1 MSEQRERIGA
11 SLATLEA
18 WGREHS
24 WTGSDQYDALNAS
37 RAPRLLLRRAIVR
50 RLLIQAVK
58 RSPLDLRPAL
68 GIPPGQNAVSL
79 AWAISA
85 YVAAG
90 EFFGEA
96 RTRERVQ
103 DAVAALE
110 RLRSSAHPEPCWG
123 YHFDFQSRVF
133 FYPSSVPNTIAT
145 SFAGFALLD
154 AHRLTG
160 DRRLLE
166 LAHGAGEFFLRRVP
180 LTADPPG
187 AFFGYLPGDSAPIHN
202 SNLLACALLAR
213 LHELTGDRR
222 MADAARQG
230 VRWSLSRQRPDGS
243 WPYGER
249 SNLSWVDGFHTGY
262 VLEALLRCHRTGL
275 DDLQAPLRRGLGFY
289 RERLLLPDGTPRYY
303 AHETYPLDAWS
314 AAQAIQTFA
323 LAAEL
328 DSSLLDAALASFDFC
343 WRRMRRSD
351 GLYLFQRRR
360 LWRNPALH
368 VRGVV
373 APMMLALAHL
383 LRALDTAERQGRERP
398 DAHSPYPL
406 ISSKI
411 A

>member
-1 MSEQRERIGA
+1 MSERRERISA
-11 SLATLEA
+11 SLVALET

-37 RAPRLLLRRAIVR
+37 RAPRPLVRRAIGR

-90 EFFGEA
+90 PFFGA
-96 RTRERVQ
+96 ALTRERVQ

-133 FYPSSVPNTIAT
+133 FYPSSSPNTIAT

-160 DRRLLE
+160 DWRLLE
-166 LAHGAGEFFLRRVP
+166 LAHGAGEFFLHHVP

-187 AFFGYLPGDSAPIHN
+187 AFFGYLAGDRAPIHN

-222 MADAARQG
+222 MAEAARRG
-230 VRWSLSRQRPDGS
+230 LRWSLSRQRPDGS

-249 SNLSWVDGFHTGY
+249 ANLAWVDGFHTGY
-262 VLEALLRCHRTGL
+262 VLEALLRCHWTGL
-275 DDLQAPLRRGLGFY
+275 DDLEAPLRRGLDFY

-303 AHETYPLDAWS
+303 AHDTYPLDAWS

-328 DSSLLDAALASFDFC
+328 DPSLLDAALASFDFC
-343 WRRMRRSD
+343 WRQMRRAD
-351 GLYLFQRRR
+351 GLFLFQRRR

-383 LRALDTAERQGRERP
+383 LGALDAAERRERE
-398 DAHSPYPL
+398 DGYAGYPL
-406 ISSKI
+406 TFSKI